1 MSEATPTPEKIWM
14 ITGKTSGSRDSSV
27 DIGGVLRGEPSA
39 APVTVSG
46 EKKAVAVEKL
56 KREMKGLLQASS
68 LVFPVPGFELK
79 DFDFQFLTVNERGE
93 EVKRD
98 QRQAQSFAEDLGN
111 GLNLEMIA
119 IPGGRFLMGT
129 EDREIERLVK
139 RFNLDG
145 FRREKPQHEVTVQP
159 FFMGKYPITQA
170 QYQEVMSK
178 NPSNFKGDERPVEY
192 VTWDEAEEFC
202 QRLSKQ
208 TGTEYRLPTEAEWE
222 YACRAG
228 TTTPFHFGETITTDL
243 ANYDGNYT
251 YANESQGEYREQ
263 TTPVGSFS
271 PNAFGLYDMHGQVW
285 EWCQDNWHDNY
296 EGAPKDGSPWLSG
309 FSSTKIMRGGS
320 WAYNP
325 GVCRSACRFYLA
337 RGFCDV
343 DIGFRVV
350 CVAPSTT

>member
-1 MSEATPTPEKIWM
+1 MRE
-14 ITGKTSGSRDSSV
+14 
-27 DIGGVLRGEPSA
+27 
-39 APVTVSG
+39 
-46 EKKAVAVEKL
+46 EKKLSEIKDKL
-56 KREMKGLLQASS
+56 NLWLS
-68 LVFPVPGFELK
+68 
-79 DFDFQFLTVNERGE
+79 
-93 EVKRD
+93 
-98 QRQAQSFAEDLGN
+98 DLGN
-111 GLNLEMIA
+111 GINLEMIA
-119 IPGGRFLMGT
+119 IPGGKFLMGT

-139 RFNLDG
+139 KFNLDG

-222 YACRAG
+222 YAARAG